1 MVRPA
6 SAIHDIPYAD
16 IGPLGD
22 YLLDCRDTGLRP
34 RTIIEK
40 WTRVR
45 AVEAYLGRTLV
56 DATEAD
62 VRRSLAYL
70 KITNS
75 TRATYLSHVRSY
87 TAWLTSEDHRVD
99 DPTRRIK
106 TPKRPRRVP
115 RDVDP
120 NQVIRIS
127 GRLEVDGP
135 ARWAVDLMLW
145 CGVRCAEAAG
155 IDPHRD
161 LIDRPDGTV
170 LRVTGKGG
178 HERVVDV
185 PDDLADR
192 LRARPPG
199 WLFPRRGTDGEEHV
213 APERIGCLVA
223 EALRSGGLDATAHQ
237 LRHTNATHL
246 LDATGGDVVAVQEHL
261 GHASLTSTQIYVRST
276 GGRVAAAAPRLYR
289 GRRAKQRARRTGRN
303 PVDHGSDLHEQP
315 PGHRD

>member
-1 MVRPA
+1 VTRPA
-6 SAIHDIPYAD
+6 SAINDIPYAD
-16 IGPLGD
+16 LGALGD

-40 WTRVR
+40 WTRIR
-45 AVEAYLGRTLV
+45 SVEAYLGRTLV

-62 VRRSLAYL
+62 VRRWWRSLAYL

-87 TAWLTSEDHRVD
+87 STWLTEQDHRVD

-120 NQVIRIS
+120 HQVIRIYGKLDPDKS
-127 GRLEVDGP
+127 
-135 ARWAVDLMLW
+135 ARWAVELMLW

-161 LIDRPDGTV
+161 LVDRPNGTV

-185 PDDLADR
+185 PDDLAAR

-199 WLFPRRGTDGEEHV
+199 WLFPRRWTGGEEHV
-213 APERIGCLVA
+213 APERIGTIVS
-223 EALRSGGLDATAHQ
+223 EALRSGGLDATAVQ

-261 GHASLTSTQIYVRST
+261 GHASVNSTQVYVRDM
-276 GGRVAAAAPRLYR
+276 GGRVAAAVPRLYG
-289 GRRAKQRARRTGRN
+289 GRRAKQRVRRAEVG
-303 PVDHGSDLHEQP
+303 
-315 PGHRD
+315 